1 MIDAKGGDPGGRSE
15 AQIRDLVVAIVGEL
29 AGNKSVEVVEDRLL
43 VEELEFHS
51 LALLELAFTLEDEF
65 DLLPITEEA
74 ARALTTVGKVIEH
87 VLSQLR
93 ERAEQKP
100 T

>member
-1 MIDAKGGDPGGRSE
+1 MIDARRGDPGGRSE
-15 AQIRDLVVAIVGEL
+15 AQIRELVMVIVGEL

-65 DLLPITEEA
+65 DLLPITEDD

-93 ERAEQKP
+93 ERAEQEP
-100 T
+100 A

>member
-1 MIDAKGGDPGGRSE
+1 MMDARGADPGGRSE
-15 AQIRDLVVAIVGEL
+15 AQIRELVVAIVGEL
-29 AGNKSVEVVEDRLL
+29 ALNKSVEVVEDRLL
-43 VEELEFHS
+43 VEELGFHS

-65 DLLPITEEA
+65 DLLPITQDD
-74 ARALTTVGKVIEH
+74 ARAITTVSKVIEH

-93 ERAEQKP
+93 ERAEHEP